1 MEVPSPFAGV
11 VKELK
16 VKVGDSLSEGVVVA
30 VIEATADEAPA
41 KASTEAAEPEAPSKP
56 ESAKSDA
63 AKPAVA
69 QPEAQPTTSTAET
82 AAEVEPVEVAEQR
95 DTKIARAT
103 CGERGCQ

>member
-11 VKELK
+11 VKELT
-16 VKVGDSLSEGVVVA
+16 VKVGDSLSEGGVVA

-41 KASTEAAEPEAPSKP
+41 KASTEAAEHEAPSKP

-69 QPEAQPTTSTAET
+69 QPEPQPHTRTSATAHD
-82 AAEVEPVEVAEQR
+82 VDR
-95 DTKIARAT
+95 GARAARRNT
-103 CGERGCQ
+103 ITHS